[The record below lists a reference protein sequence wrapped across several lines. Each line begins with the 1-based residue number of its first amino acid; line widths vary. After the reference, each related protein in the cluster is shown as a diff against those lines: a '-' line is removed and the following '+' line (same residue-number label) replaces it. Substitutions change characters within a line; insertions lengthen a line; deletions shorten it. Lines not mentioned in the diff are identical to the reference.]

1 MKMNESELL
10 EMLSEMLK
18 SEVRIL
24 RMTKGRVINSKK
36 VLVEE
41 KTDVFEELLKE
52 HEDKVI
58 EEKVVIEEKDNIS
71 VLTEASIDK
80 KESKKAGVKK
90 EQKEAKKQQKEAE
103 IKAKK
108 EQKEA
113 EIKAKKEQKEAE
125 KEAKKEQKE
134 AEKEAKKQQKKAE
147 AKVAAKAKREAKKA
161 EKLLTSVVESNTSNT
176 DEVAIESNVSNTD
189 ESTTEE
195 EEEDECIKISY
206 EGKDYIKSIQTNVVY
221 NMDEEVVGKFNEET
235 KKIVF
240 DEEFKE
246 EEYA

>member
-1 MKMNESELL
+1 MRILLEVLNMKMNESELL

-113 EIKAKKEQKEAE
+113 E
-125 KEAKKEQKE
+125 
-134 AEKEAKKQQKKAE
+134 KEAKKQQKKAE
-147 AKVAAKAKREAKKA
+147 AKAKREAKKA

-189 ESTTEE
+189 ESTTEV

-235 KKIVF
+235 KKIDF